1 MDKMGTVE
9 IRIIGSKG
17 NIVLSPDSFDISE
30 IRSLLETAEN
40 LLYPGDKKNR
50 PTISYDIK
58 EGSVKHIFKTSL
70 QYIIAFNAIIGQV
83 KSSRS
88 LDFLESS
95 AAEAFQN
102 IQSIAVRKD
111 YTFEIQT
118 SIFESNILKVDKTT
132 SFYISEAIWADA
144 EFYFYG
150 KITNAGGKDKANI
163 HIFTEEYGTVI
174 IRTPITFL
182 ESLNENLLYK
192 SYGVRAIGKQHSET
206 GEIDKSS
213 LEFIEIID
221 YQTGYDEIYLK
232 KLRDKAKQTWLGTIN
247 PDQWLSDLRDN
258 YEA

>member
-9 IRIIGSKG
+9 IRITGSRG
-17 NIVLSPDSFDISE
+17 NITLSPDNFDISE
-30 IRSLLETAEN
+30 IISLLETAEN

-50 PTISYDIK
+50 PIISYDIK
-58 EGSVKHIFKTSL
+58 EGSVKHLFKTSL

-83 KSSRS
+83 HATGSI
-88 LDFLESS
+88 DFLESP
-95 AAEAFQN
+95 AAEALQN
-102 IQSIAVRKD
+102 LQNIAVRKD

-118 SIFESNILKVDKTT
+118 SLTQTNILKVDKTT
-132 SFYISEAIWADA
+132 SLYKSEAIWADA

-150 KITNAGGKDKANI
+150 KITNAGGNEKANI
-163 HIFTEEYGTVI
+163 HIFTDDFGTVI

-206 GEIDKSS
+206 GEIDRSS

-232 KLRDKAKQTWLGTIN
+232 NLRNKAKQTWLGSIN
-247 PDQWLSDLRDN
+247 PDQWLRDLRDN